1 MAYKITL
8 ITESWSKIS
17 DDTMRY
23 SALNN
28 ACAHNLARAG
38 E

>member
-8 ITESWSKIS
+8 IKESWSKIS
-17 DDTMRY
+17 DDTMSY
-23 SALNN
+23 SVLNN
-28 ACAHNLARAG
+28 ARAHNLARVG